1 MVCVSIGSHK
11 SRTDFTNFF
20 SNAYAIIIFTL
31 KVGKIDI
38 NLYPN
43 IPFDVKF
50 NAESEYQ
57 VRILI
62 PPTHFGKKSILK
74 ICVGESPKIFSPL
87 KSKFNSQS
95 YDVHIAYI

>member
-11 SRTDFTNFF
+11 SRIDFTNFF

-31 KVGKIDI
+31 KVEKID
-38 NLYPN
+38 LYLYSN

-62 PPTHFGKKSILK
+62 PPTHFGKKWILK
-74 ICVGESPKIFSPL
+74 ICVGESSKIFSPL
-87 KSKFNSQS
+87 KSKFIYES